1 MKADQ
6 KTETA
11 VMAVLNKF
19 NEAYSR
25 RDIDGL
31 LALFA
36 PDPDL
41 IVIGTGAD
49 ERRIGLSELK
59 LQAERDW
66 SQSESLSFELG
77 WRSVSAA
84 GSVAW
89 LAVEAVGWGRVD
101 GQEISFPLRLTAVL
115 EKRGDKWL
123 CVQMH
128 FSTPAAGQAEGE
140 SIPT

>member
-1 MKADQ
+1 MKADE

-11 VMAVLNKF
+11 VMAVVNKF

-25 RDIDGL
+25 RDMDSL

-49 ERRIGLSELK
+49 ERRVGLAELK
-59 LQAERDW
+59 FQAERDW

-77 WRSVSAA
+77 WRSVSAT

-89 LAVEAVGWGRVD
+89 LAAEGIGQGKID
-101 GQEISFPLRLTAVL
+101 SQEIRFPWRLTAVL
-115 EKRGDKWL
+115 EKRANKWL
-123 CVQMH
+123 FVQMH
-128 FSTPAAGQAEGE
+128 LSVPATGQAEGE